1 MCGIVGIYNVT
12 QSHPIDQALLERML
26 GLIQH
31 RGPDE
36 FGIYRDCR
44 IGLGN
49 ARLSIIDLATG
60 SQPIAN
66 EDETV
71 WIVFNGEIFNY
82 VELRPELEAQGHR
95 FTTTSD
101 TEVIV
106 HLYEQHGPRCVEY
119 LNGQFAFAIWDRRP
133 ETGGGT
139 LFMARDRVGIRPLF
153 YTLAGGALVFGSE
166 IKAILAH
173 PAVSARLDLI
183 SLAQVF
189 TLWTTLAPR
198 TVFEGIVEVP
208 PGHTLTA
215 REGQVSV
222 ERYWGLSFPEDGD
235 GDGEGL
241 SDDEYVEG
249 LRDLLVD
256 ATRIRLRADVPVGAY
271 LSGGLDSSTIT
282 ALIRNYTSNYLKTFS
297 IAFTDPAFDERAHQE
312 RMVEFLGTDHRRV
325 ECADSDVGHVFP
337 DVVWHAEWPVLR
349 TSPAP
354 MFLLSRLV
362 QQNDI
367 KVVLTGEGADEF
379 LGGYNIFKE
388 AKLRHFWARD
398 PGSAMRPLLLKR
410 LYPYVQGLGEG
421 GGSFLEAFFRKG
433 LTDTERLDYSHAI
446 RWANTA
452 PLRRFF
458 SPDVQAALDGYDPVA
473 EAVADLCRHP
483 DLKRWSPLARAQ
495 YIEVGIFMSEYLL
508 SSQGDRM
515 LMAHSV
521 EGRFP
526 FLDHRV
532 IEFAGRIPPRLKICG
547 LKEKYVLKR
556 AMRGML
562 PESVYARA
570 KRPYRAPIQH
580 SFLGDNSPAYVQAL
594 LSPEAIRAAGYFYPR
609 AVARLVQKA
618 QGDHPFSERDNMALA
633 GVLSTQLLHRQ
644 FAEDFPG
651 RPIPAIAPLK
661 LCVGPTWPPD

>member
-1 MCGIVGIYNVT
+1 MCGIVGIYNLTGVR
-12 QSHPIDQALLERML
+12 PIDQALLERML
-26 GLIQH
+26 GLIRH

-36 FGIYRDCR
+36 FGIYRDGR
-44 IGLGN
+44 VGLGN
-49 ARLSIIDLATG
+49 VRLSIIDLSTG
-60 SQPIAN
+60 SQPISN

-82 VELRPELEAQGHR
+82 LELRPELEAQGHH

-106 HLYEQHGPRCVEY
+106 HLYEQYGPRCVEH
-119 LNGQFAFAIWDRRP
+119 LNGQFAFAIWDRRL

-139 LFMARDRVGIRPLF
+139 LFMARDRVGIGPLF
-153 YTLAGGALVFGSE
+153 YTVADDLLIFGSE

-173 PAVSARLDLI
+173 PTVSARLDLT

-189 TLWTTLAPR
+189 TFWTTLAPR

-215 REGQVSV
+215 REGQISV
-222 ERYWGLSFPEDGD
+222 ERYWGLSFPENGH
-235 GDGEGL
+235 GEGL

-249 LRDLLVD
+249 LRELLVD

-297 IAFTDPAFDERAHQE
+297 IAFADPAFDERAHQE
-312 RMVEFLGTDHRRV
+312 QMVEFLATDHRRV
-325 ECADSDVGHVFP
+325 ECTGADVGRVFP
-337 DVVWHAEWPVLR
+337 DVIWHTEWPVLR

-354 MFLLSRLV
+354 MFLLSELV
-362 QQNDI
+362 QQNNI

-398 PGSAMRPLLLKR
+398 PDSAMRPLLLKR
-410 LYPYVQGLGEG
+410 LYPYVQGLGS
-421 GGSFLEAFFRKG
+421 GGSFLGAFFRRG
-433 LTDTERLDYSHAI
+433 LTETGRLDYSHAI
-446 RWANTA
+446 RWTNTA
-452 PLRRFF
+452 PLRRLF
-458 SPDVQAALDGYDPVA
+458 SPGVQVALDGYDPVA
-473 EAVADLCRHP
+473 DAVAGLQCHP
-483 DLKRWSPLARAQ
+483 AFERWTPLARAQ
-495 YIEVGIFMSEYLL
+495 YIEVSIFMSEYLL

-532 IEFAGRIPPRLKICG
+532 IEFANRIPPRLKLRG
-547 LKEKYVLKR
+547 LNEKYILKR

-562 PESVYARA
+562 PGSVYARA
-570 KRPYRAPIQH
+570 KRPYRAPIH
-580 SFLGDNSPAYVQAL
+580 RSFFGDGCPAYVQEL
-594 LSPEAIRAAGYFYPR
+594 LSAEAIRAAGYFYPL
-609 AVARLVQKA
+609 AVIRLVKKA
-618 QGDHPFSERDNMALA
+618 QGAHPLSERDNMALA

-644 FAEDFPG
+644 FVENFPG
-651 RPIPAIAPLK
+651 RPIPAITPLK
-661 LCVGPTWPPD
+661 LCVGP

>member
-1 MCGIVGIYNVT
+1 MCGVVGIYGLT
-12 QSHPIDQALLERML
+12 SSHPIDQALLERML
-26 GLIQH
+26 GLIRH

-36 FGIYRDCR
+36 FGIYRDGQ
-44 IGLGN
+44 IGMGN
-49 ARLSIIDLATG
+49 ARLSIIDLSTG

-95 FTTTSD
+95 FVTTSD

-106 HLYEQHGPRCVEY
+106 HLYEQYGPHCVDH

-133 ETGGGT
+133 EAGGGT

-153 YTLAGGALVFGSE
+153 YTVAGGWLIFGSE
-166 IKAILAH
+166 IKTILAH
-173 PAVSARLDLI
+173 PAVGARLDLT

-189 TLWTTLAPR
+189 TFWTTLAPR
-198 TVFEGIVEVP
+198 TVFEGIAEVP

-215 REGQVSV
+215 HDGRISV
-222 ERYWGLSFPEDGD
+222 ERYWELGFPQDGQ
-235 GDGEGL
+235 GDVL
-241 SDDEYVEG
+241 SDGEYVEG

-297 IAFTDPAFDERAHQE
+297 IAFADPAFDEREHQE

-325 ECADSDVGHVFP
+325 ECSDADVGRVFP
-337 DVVWHAEWPVLR
+337 DVIWHAEWPVLR

-354 MFLLSRLV
+354 MFMLSELV
-362 QQNDI
+362 RQNDI

-398 PGSAMRPLLLKR
+398 PESAMRPLLLKR
-410 LYPYVQGLGEG
+410 LYPYVQGLGS

-433 LTDTERLDYSHAI
+433 LSDTRRPDYSHAV

-458 SPDVQAALDGYDPVA
+458 SPEVQATLGGYDPVA
-473 EAVADLCRHP
+473 EIVIALERHP
-483 DLKRWSPLARAQ
+483 AFERWTPLARAQ
-495 YIEVGIFMSEYLL
+495 YIEISIFMSEYLL

-532 IEFAGRIPPRLKICG
+532 IEFAGRIPPRLKIRG
-547 LKEKYVLKR
+547 LNEKYVLKR

-562 PESVYARA
+562 PRSVYARA
-570 KRPYRAPIQH
+570 KRPYRAPIH
-580 SFLGDNSPAYVQAL
+580 RSFFGSNSPAYVGEL
-594 LSPEAIRAAGYFYPR
+594 LSPEAIRAAGHFYPQ
-609 AVARLVQKA
+609 AVARLVRKA
-618 QGDHPFSERDNMALA
+618 QGAHPLSERDNMALA

-644 FAEDFPG
+644 FVEDFPG
-651 RPIPAIAPLK
+651 RSIPAVAPLK
-661 LCVGPTWPPD
+661 LCLGPS